1 MAIPRALEPSGLVL
15 VDKPAGPSSF
25 AVVRDLRAKTGA
37 RAGHAGTLDPFAS
50 GLLLVL
56 LGSATRLARYLVGLD
71 KRYQT
76 EIDLSSRTST
86 GDLEGETIEARETPR
101 REQLEKSLQKL
112 HGEVELRVPAVSAI
126 KIDGE
131 RAYRLA
137 RRGEAPEMPL
147 RRSRIEKLRLLD
159 YSGGVAKLD
168 LRVGSG
174 TYVRAIADLL
184 GGHCRSLRRLEVGPF
199 SVADTSSERVYP
211 AAEALP
217 FLPALEL
224 SEEEAAF
231 VSAGRRLQRSE
242 EGLLRLCR
250 AGRLIAVGRGK
261 SGTVK
266 LETVMPV

>member
-1 MAIPRALEPSGLVL
+1 
-15 VDKPAGPSSF
+15 
-25 AVVRDLRAKTGA
+25 
-37 RAGHAGTLDPFAS
+37 
-50 GLLLVL
+50 

-86 GDLEGETIEARETPR
+86 GDLEGETIETREAPQ
-101 REQLEKSLQKL
+101 REQLETSLHEL

-126 KIDGE
+126 KIGGE
-131 RAYRLA
+131 RAYRLV
-137 RRGEAPEMPL
+137 RRGETPEMPL
-147 RRSRIEKLRLLD
+147 RRSRIEELKMLD

-199 SVADTSSERVYP
+199 SVADADSERVYP

-224 SEEEAAF
+224 NEEEAAF
-231 VSAGRRLQRSE
+231 VSAGRRLERSE

-250 AGRLIAVGRGK
+250 TGRLIAVGRGK
-261 SGTVK
+261 NGTVK
-266 LETVMPV
+266 PEIVMPV

>member
-1 MAIPRALEPSGLVL
+1 MAIPRALEPAGLVL

-25 AVVRDLRAKTGA
+25 ALVRDLRTKTGA

-86 GDLEGETIEARETPR
+86 GDLEGETIESGEAPR
-101 REQLEKSLQKL
+101 REQLEESLQLL

-126 KIDGE
+126 KIGGE
-131 RAYRLA
+131 RAYRLV
-137 RRGEAPEMPL
+137 RRGETPEMPL
-147 RRSRIEKLRLLD
+147 RRSRIDELRLLD
-159 YSGGVAKLD
+159 YSDGVAKLD

-184 GGHCRSLRRLEVGPF
+184 GGHCRSLCRLEVGPF
-199 SVADTSSERVYP
+199 SVADADAERVYP
-211 AAEALP
+211 AIEALP
-217 FLPALEL
+217 FIPALEL
-224 SEEEAAF
+224 SEEEAVL
-231 VSAGRRLQRSE
+231 VSTGRRLQWSE

-250 AGRLIAVGRGK
+250 TGRLIAVGRGK
-261 SGTVK
+261 NGTVK
-266 LETVMPV
+266 PETVMPV